1 MNVLRIIEP
10 VYKSYMINSNA
21 SKQKNISN
29 DNSSSK
35 DECKSGFD
43 SVLQKCMEEM
53 EDRKNCKRMI

>member
-1 MNVLRIIEP
+1 MNMLRIIEP
-10 VYKSYMINSNA
+10 VYSPCILDNNA

-29 DNSSSK
+29 DNSGSK
-35 DECKSGFD
+35 DECKSGFH